1 LIALGCLHL
10 SKVEERMAKN
20 VLIFSDGTGQAGGLR
35 PDQRLSNI
43 YKLFR
48 ATRIDPQNMIDPGE
62 QIAFYD
68 AGLGSNDIG
77 DPLWVRPFSYLRKL
91 FASATGSGISR
102 NVTDCYEAILE
113 HYEPGDRVYLF
124 GFSRGGYT
132 VRCLANVLRLCG
144 VPTQGENGASFPK
157 RGPALRKIAEEAVY
171 KVYDHSAGIKRENK
185 RVYLER
191 EQLGLLF
198 RKTYASTHPNDQNL
212 SNAAAYFI
220 GVFDSVAALGMRPWM
235 RYGAIICAGS
245 GLLALSW
252 LASFPFGYITDW
264 STAQS
269 TATIFGISIVAIVIK
284 LFRTLYKHVP
294 GAFLSGHFAVWRGD
308 RAQTDTQLDPAVTFA
323 RHALAID
330 ERRYDFVR
338 ALWGSKS
345 TDTVG
350 NVKGVPRMKQIW
362 FAGNHSDI
370 GGSYPEN
377 ESRLSDFPLA
387 WMVEETQTL
396 PHKVHVDE
404 TKLHIYPQADGMQH
418 CEVEATRET
427 LYPRWWPKELR
438 WSWKTDIRTSASG
451 ATHHPSVE
459 ERFKLPAVT
468 QMGELLPYRPL
479 ALIYDPRYG
488 EDCQKANAGALPA
501 GCAAIW
507 SNVLRNQ
514 TG

>member
-1 LIALGCLHL
+1 
-10 SKVEERMAKN
+10 MAKN
-20 VLIFSDGTGQAGGLR
+20 ILIFSDGTGQAGGLR

-48 ATRIDPQNMIDPGE
+48 ATRIDPQNPINPCE

-68 AGLGSNDIG
+68 AGLGSNDIS
-77 DPLWVRPFSYLRKL
+77 DPMWVRPFAYLRKL

-102 NVTDCYEAILE
+102 NIADCYEAILE
-113 HYEPGDRVYLF
+113 HYETGDRIYLF

-144 VPTQGENGASFPK
+144 VPTHGKNGAAVHK

-171 KVYDHSAGIKRENK
+171 KVYDHSAGIKRESK
-185 RVYLER
+185 RIHEER

-198 RKTYASTHPNDQNL
+198 REAYGSMHPTDPNR
-212 SNAAAYFI
+212 SNEAAYFI

-235 RYGAIICAGS
+235 RYGAIITAGLCFF
-245 GLLALSW
+245 GLSW
-252 LASFPFGYITDW
+252 LASFPLGHITNW
-264 STAQS
+264 STAQG
-269 TATIFGISIVAIVIK
+269 TALVFGISIAAIVIK
-284 LFRTLYKHVP
+284 LFRSQYKYVP

-350 NVKGVPRMKQIW
+350 EIKGVPRMKQVW

-377 ESRLSDFPLA
+377 ESRLSDIPLG
-387 WMVEETQTL
+387 WMVEETQEL
-396 PHKVHVDE
+396 PNKVLFDE
-404 TKLHIYPQADGMQH
+404 MKLNIYPQAAGLQH
-418 CEVEATRET
+418 CEVEATREN
-427 LYPRWWPKELR
+427 LYPGWWPNRLR

-451 ATHHPSVE
+451 AIHHSSIAD
-459 ERFKLPAVT
+459 RFKLSAVA
-468 QMGELLPYRPL
+468 QMDELIPYRPL

-488 EDCQKANAGALPA
+488 EECQKANAGALPSD
-501 GCAAIW
+501 CAATW
-507 SNVLRNQ
+507 SNVLGNQ

>member
-1 LIALGCLHL
+1 
-10 SKVEERMAKN
+10 MAKN
-20 VLIFSDGTGQAGGLR
+20 ILIYSDGTGQAGGLR

-48 ATRIDPQNMIDPGE
+48 ATRVDSQNTIDPRE

-102 NVTDCYEAILE
+102 NVADCYEAILE
-113 HYEPGDRVYLF
+113 HYEPGDRIYLF

-144 VPTQGENGASFPK
+144 VPTHAKNKSPLPK
-157 RGPALRKIAEEAVY
+157 RGLALREIAEEAVY

-185 RVYLER
+185 CVYEER
-191 EQLGLLF
+191 EHLGLLF
-198 RKTYASTHPNDQNL
+198 RETYGSMHPTDQDR

-235 RYGAIICAGS
+235 RYGAIITAGLCFF
-245 GLLALSW
+245 GLSW
-252 LASFPFGYITDW
+252 LASFPLGQITNW

-269 TATIFGISIVAIVIK
+269 TAFVFGISIAAIIMK
-284 LFRTLYKHVP
+284 IFRSQYKYVP
-294 GAFLSGHFAVWRGD
+294 GAFFSGHFAVWRGD

-350 NVKGVPRMKQIW
+350 KVKGVPRMEQIW

-377 ESRLSDFPLA
+377 ESRLSDIPLA
-387 WMVEETQTL
+387 WMIEETQKL
-396 PHKVHVDE
+396 PHKVHFDD
-404 TKLHIYPQADGMQH
+404 TKLNIYPQVDGMQH
-418 CEVEATRET
+418 CEVEATRES
-427 LYPRWWPKELR
+427 LYPRRWPRRLR

-451 ATHHPSVE
+451 AIHHPTVQK
-459 ERFKLPAVT
+459 RFKLSAVT
-468 QMGELLPYRPL
+468 QMGELIPYRPL
-479 ALIYDPRYG
+479 ALIYDPLYG
-488 EDCQKANAGALPA
+488 EECQKANAEVLPS
-501 GCAAIW
+501 GCAGIW